1 MMDDDRHEGATAMP
15 EETPMS
21 AQEIVEKST
30 RYTLYDWQAQG
41 KLSPIAVD
49 RAEGVHFWDVDG
61 KRYLDFNSQLMGVNI
76 GHGDKRVAEAIAR
89 QAERLPYIS
98 PFMAYETRAR
108 LGEKLASLWP
118 GGLEKTFFTLGGAEA
133 NENAIRIAKAFTGR
147 QKVLARYRSYH
158 GATYAT
164 VNLTGDPRRWANE
177 NPPMPGIV
185 HVLDPYHGT
194 ARGTEDADAALAALE
209 ETIELEGPQTIAAFI
224 LETVTG
230 TNGILI
236 PPDGYLEGVRE
247 LCTRHGIVMIADEVM
262 CGFGRT
268 GEWFAVNHWGV
279 VPDLMTAAKG
289 LTSSYLPLGAVAIPP
304 DIASYFEDHVF
315 YGGLTYNSHPLSC
328 AAAIAAIQ
336 VLEEDDLVGNAKRLD
351 PVMRRHH
358 EALMEKHPSV
368 GRVRN
373 IGLFGI
379 LELVE
384 SRDTM
389 EPLSPYNVVNET
401 MQSVNRALLERGLFT
416 MIRFNGIMTNPPL
429 CITEEQLD
437 DGFAIVD
444 EALEVA
450 DAAVR

>member
-1 MMDDDRHEGATAMP
+1 MP
-15 EETPMS
+15 EDRPMS
-21 AQEIVEKST
+21 ASEIVEKSK
-30 RYTLYDWQAQG
+30 RYTLYDWQAQS
-41 KLSPIAVD
+41 KASPIAVD
-49 RAEGVHFWDVDG
+49 RAEGVYFWDVDG
-61 KRYLDFNSQLMGVNI
+61 TRYLDFNSQLMGVNI
-76 GHGDKRVAEAIAR
+76 GHGDKRVAEAIAH
-89 QAERLPYIS
+89 QAEKLPYIS

-108 LGEKLASLWP
+108 LGEKLATLWP
-118 GGLEKTFFTLGGAEA
+118 GDLEKTFFTLGGAEA

-147 QKVLARYRSYH
+147 QKILARYRSYH

-164 VNLTGDPRRWANE
+164 INLTGDPRRWANE

-185 HVLDPYHGT
+185 HVLDPYRGT
-194 ARGTEDADAALAALE
+194 ARGTEDAATALATLE

-236 PPDGYLEGVRE
+236 PPDGYLEGVHE
-247 LCTRHGIVMIADEVM
+247 LCDRHGILLIADEIM

-289 LTSSYLPLGAVAIPP
+289 LTSSYLPLGAVAIKPE
-304 DIASYFEDHVF
+304 IAEHFEENVF

-328 AAAIAAIQ
+328 AAAIAAIR

-358 EALMEKHPSV
+358 EELMTKHPSV

-379 LELVE
+379 LELVK

-401 MQSVNRALLERGLFT
+401 MQAVNKALLERGLFT

-429 CITEEQLD
+429 CISEEQLEE
-437 DGFAIVD
+437 GFAIID
-444 EALEVA
+444 EALDVA
-450 DAAVR
+450 DSAVTG

>member
-1 MMDDDRHEGATAMP
+1 MNELQP
-15 EETPMS
+15 LS
-21 AQEIVEKST
+21 AAEIIEKSK
-30 RYTLYDWQAQG
+30 RYTLYDWQAQS
-41 KLSPIAVD
+41 KASPIAVD
-49 RAEGVHFWDVDG
+49 RAEGVYFWDVDG
-61 KRYLDFNSQLMGVNI
+61 TRYLDFNSQLMGVNI
-76 GHGDKRVAEAIAR
+76 GHGDKRVADAIAR
-89 QAERLPYIS
+89 QAGKLPYIS

-108 LGEKLASLWP
+108 LGEKLATLWP
-118 GGLEKTFFTLGGAEA
+118 GDLEKSFFTLGGAEA

-147 QKVLARYRSYH
+147 QKILARYRSYH

-164 VNLTGDPRRWANE
+164 INLTGDPRRWANE

-185 HVLDPYHGT
+185 HVLDPYRGT
-194 ARGTEDADAALAALE
+194 TRGTEDAATALATLE

-224 LETVTG
+224 LEPVTG

-236 PPDGYLEGVRE
+236 PPDGYLEGVQE
-247 LCTRHGIVMIADEVM
+247 LCNRHGILLIADEVM

-268 GEWFAVNHWGV
+268 GEWFAVNHYGV

-289 LTSSYLPLGAVAIPP
+289 LTSSYLPLGAVAIKPE
-304 DIASYFEDHVF
+304 IAAHFEENVF

-328 AAAIAAIQ
+328 AAALAAIA
-336 VLEEDDLVGNAKRLD
+336 VLEEDDLIGNAKRLD

-358 EALMEKHPSV
+358 EELMAKHPSV

-379 LELVE
+379 VELVK

-389 EPLSPYNVVNET
+389 EPLSPFNVVNET
-401 MQSVNRALLERGLFT
+401 MQAVNKGLLERGLFT

-437 DGFAIVD
+437 DGFAIID
-444 EALEVA
+444 EALAVA
-450 DAAVR
+450 DQAVG

>member
-1 MMDDDRHEGATAMP
+1 
-15 EETPMS
+15 
-21 AQEIVEKST
+21 
-30 RYTLYDWQAQG
+30 
-41 KLSPIAVD
+41 
-49 RAEGVHFWDVDG
+49 
-61 KRYLDFNSQLMGVNI
+61 
-76 GHGDKRVAEAIAR
+76 
-89 QAERLPYIS
+89 
-98 PFMAYETRAR
+98 
-108 LGEKLASLWP
+108 
-118 GGLEKTFFTLGGAEA
+118 
-133 NENAIRIAKAFTGR
+133 
-147 QKVLARYRSYH
+147 
-158 GATYAT
+158 
-164 VNLTGDPRRWANE
+164 
-177 NPPMPGIV
+177 MPGIV
-185 HVLDPYHGT
+185 HVLDPY
-194 ARGTEDADAALAALE
+194 RGTMRGMEDAATALATLE

-247 LCTRHGIVMIADEVM
+247 LCVRHGILLIADEIM

-289 LTSSYLPLGAVAIPP
+289 LTSSYLPLGAVAIKPE
-304 DIASYFEDHVF
+304 IAAHFEENVF

-328 AAAIAAIQ
+328 AAAIAAIR

-358 EALMEKHPSV
+358 EALMTKHPSV

-379 LELVE
+379 LELVK

-401 MQSVNRALLERGLFT
+401 MQAVNKALLERGLFT

-429 CITEEQLD
+429 CISEEQLEE
-437 DGFAIVD
+437 GFGIID
-444 EALEVA
+444 EALELA
-450 DAAVR
+450 DRAVTQ

>member
-1 MMDDDRHEGATAMP
+1 MP
-15 EETPMS
+15 EDRPMS
-21 AQEIVEKST
+21 ASEIVEKSK
-30 RYTLYDWQAQG
+30 RYTLYDWQAQS
-41 KLSPIAVD
+41 KASPIAVD
-49 RAEGVHFWDVDG
+49 RAEGVYFWDVEG
-61 KRYLDFNSQLMGVNI
+61 TRYLDFNSQLMGVNI
-76 GHGDKRVAEAIAR
+76 GHGDKRVAEAIAH

-118 GGLEKTFFTLGGAEA
+118 GDLEKTFFTLGGAEA

-147 QKVLARYRSYH
+147 QKILARYRSYH

-164 VNLTGDPRRWANE
+164 INLTGDPRRWANE

-185 HVLDPYHGT
+185 HVLDPY
-194 ARGTEDADAALAALE
+194 RGTVRGMEDAATALATLE

-247 LCTRHGIVMIADEVM
+247 LCDRHGIPLIADEIM

-268 GEWFAVNHWGV
+268 GEWFAVNHWDV

-289 LTSSYLPLGAVAIPP
+289 LTSSYLPLGAVAIKPE
-304 DIASYFEDHVF
+304 IAAHFEENVF

-328 AAAIAAIQ
+328 AAAIAAIR

-351 PVMRRHH
+351 TVMRRHH
-358 EALMEKHPSV
+358 EELMAKHPSV

-379 LELVE
+379 LELVK

-401 MQSVNRALLERGLFT
+401 MQAVNKALLERGLFT

-429 CITEEQLD
+429 CITEEELEE
-437 DGFAIVD
+437 GFAIID
-444 EALEVA
+444 EALELA
-450 DAAVR
+450 DRAVTDSP

>member
-1 MMDDDRHEGATAMP
+1 MP

-21 AQEIVEKST
+21 AREIVEKST

-41 KLSPIAVD
+41 TLSPIAVD
-49 RAEGVHFWDVDG
+49 HAEGVHFWDVDG

-76 GHGDKRVAEAIAR
+76 GHGDKRVAEAIVR
-89 QAERLPYIS
+89 QAEKLPYIS

-108 LGEKLASLWP
+108 LGEKLATLWP
-118 GGLEKTFFTLGGAEA
+118 GELEKTFFTLGGAEA

-177 NPPMPGIV
+177 NPPLPGIV

-194 ARGTEDADAALAALE
+194 VRGTEGADTALAALE

-236 PPDGYLEGVRE
+236 PPDGYLEGIRE
-247 LCTRHGIVMIADEVM
+247 LCSRHGIVMIADEVM

-289 LTSSYLPLGAVAIPP
+289 LTSSYLPLGAVAIRP
-304 DIASYFEDHVF
+304 DIASFFDDHVF
-315 YGGLTYNSHPLSC
+315 FGGLTYNSHPLSC
-328 AAAIAAIQ
+328 AAAVAAIQ

-358 EALMEKHPSV
+358 EALMAKHPSV

-379 LELVE
+379 LELVK

-389 EPLSPYNVVNET
+389 EPLSPFNVMNET
-401 MQSVNRALLERGLFT
+401 MQAVNGALLERRLYT

-429 CITEEQLD
+429 CITEEQLEE
-437 DGFAIVD
+437 GFAIVD

>member
-1 MMDDDRHEGATAMP
+1 MP

-21 AQEIVEKST
+21 AQEIVERST

-41 KLSPIAVD
+41 KLAPIPVD
-49 RAEGVHFWDVDG
+49 RAEGVYFWDVDG
-61 KRYLDFNSQLMGVNI
+61 TRYLDFNSQLMGVNI
-76 GHGDKRVAEAIAR
+76 GHGDKRVADAIAR
-89 QAERLPYIS
+89 QAEKLPYIS

-118 GGLEKTFFTLGGAEA
+118 GDLEKSFFTLGGAEA

-194 ARGTEDADAALAALE
+194 ERGFEDAGSALATLE
-209 ETIELEGPQTIAAFI
+209 ETIELEGPGTIAAFI

-230 TNGILI
+230 TNGVLI

-247 LCTRHGIVMIADEVM
+247 LCSRHGIVMIADEVM

-289 LTSSYLPLGAVAIPP
+289 LTSSYLPLGAVAISPE
-304 DIASYFEDHVF
+304 IASHFEANVF

-336 VLEEDDLVGNAKRLD
+336 VLEEDDLVGNAKRLE

-358 EALMEKHPSV
+358 EELLAKHPSV

-379 LELVE
+379 VELVE
-384 SRDTM
+384 SRETM
-389 EPLSPYNVVNET
+389 RPLSPYNVVNET
-401 MQSVNRALLERGLFT
+401 MQAVNRAMLDRGLFT

-429 CITEEQLD
+429 CITEDQLEE
-437 DGFAIVD
+437 GFAIVD
-444 EALEVA
+444 EALAVA
-450 DAAVR
+450 DAAVA

>member
-1 MMDDDRHEGATAMP
+1 MGED
-15 EETPMS
+15 TPMT
-21 AQEIVEKST
+21 AAEIVERSK
-30 RYTLYDWQAQG
+30 RYTLYDWQAQS
-41 KLSPIAVD
+41 KVSPIAVD
-49 RAEGVHFWDVDG
+49 RAEGVYFWDVDG
-61 KRYLDFNSQLMGVNI
+61 TRYLDFNSQLMGVNI
-76 GHGDKRVAEAIAR
+76 GHGDKRVAEAIAH
-89 QAERLPYIS
+89 QAEKLPYIS

-118 GGLEKTFFTLGGAEA
+118 GDLEKTFFTLGGAEA

-147 QKVLARYRSYH
+147 QKILARYRSYH

-164 VNLTGDPRRWANE
+164 INLTGDPRRWANE

-185 HVLDPYHGT
+185 HVLDPYRGT
-194 ARGTEDADAALAALE
+194 VRGTEDATTALATLE

-247 LCTRHGIVMIADEVM
+247 LCDRHGIMLIADEIM

-289 LTSSYLPLGAVAIPP
+289 LTSSYLPLGAVAIKPE
-304 DIASYFEDHVF
+304 IAAHFEENVF

-328 AAAIAAIQ
+328 AAAIAAIR

-351 PVMRRHH
+351 PLMRRHH
-358 EALMEKHPSV
+358 EELMSKHPSV

-379 LELVE
+379 LELVK

-401 MQSVNRALLERGLFT
+401 MQAVNRALLERGLFT

-429 CITEEQLD
+429 CVTEEQLEE
-437 DGFAIVD
+437 GFAIID
-444 EALEVA
+444 EALEPA
-450 DAAVR
+450 DRAVTDSR

>member
-1 MMDDDRHEGATAMP
+1 MSEDR
-15 EETPMS
+15 PMS
-21 AQEIVEKST
+21 AAEIVEKSK
-30 RYTLYDWQAQG
+30 RYTLYDWQAQS
-41 KLSPIAVD
+41 KASPIAVD
-49 RAEGVHFWDVDG
+49 RAEGVYFWDVDG
-61 KRYLDFNSQLMGVNI
+61 TRYLDFNSQLMGVNI
-76 GHGDKRVAEAIAR
+76 GHGDKRVTEAIAR
-89 QAERLPYIS
+89 QAEKLPYIS

-108 LGEKLASLWP
+108 LGEKLATLWP
-118 GGLEKTFFTLGGAEA
+118 GELDKTFFTLGGAEA

-147 QKVLARYRSYH
+147 QKILARYRSYH

-164 VNLTGDPRRWANE
+164 INLTGDPRRWANE

-185 HVLDPYHGT
+185 HVLDPYRGT
-194 ARGTEDADAALAALE
+194 VRGTEDAATALATLE

-236 PPDGYLEGVRE
+236 PPDGYLEGARE
-247 LCTRHGIVMIADEVM
+247 LCDSHGIVLIADEIM

-289 LTSSYLPLGAVAIPP
+289 LTSSYLPLGAVAIKPE
-304 DIASYFEDHVF
+304 IAAHFEEHVF

-328 AAAIAAIQ
+328 AAAIAAID

-351 PVMRRHH
+351 PVMGRHH
-358 EALMEKHPSV
+358 EEMMAKHPSV

-379 LELVE
+379 LELVK

-401 MQSVNRALLERGLFT
+401 MQAVNKSLLERGLFT

-429 CITEEQLD
+429 CVTEEQLEE
-437 DGFAIVD
+437 GFSIID
-444 EALEVA
+444 EVLEVA
-450 DAAVR
+450 DRAVTG

>member
-1 MMDDDRHEGATAMP
+1 MP
-15 EETPMS
+15 EDRPMS
-21 AQEIVEKST
+21 ASEIIEKSK
-30 RYTLYDWQAQG
+30 RYTLYDWQAQS
-41 KLSPIAVD
+41 KASPIAVD
-49 RAEGVHFWDVDG
+49 RAEGVYFWDVDG
-61 KRYLDFNSQLMGVNI
+61 TRYLDFNSQLMGVNI
-76 GHGDKRVAEAIAR
+76 GHGDKRVAEAIAH
-89 QAERLPYIS
+89 QAEKLPYIS

-118 GGLEKTFFTLGGAEA
+118 GDLEKTFFTLGGAEA

-147 QKVLARYRSYH
+147 QKILARYRSYH

-164 VNLTGDPRRWANE
+164 INLTGDPRRWANE

-185 HVLDPYHGT
+185 HVLDPYRGT
-194 ARGTEDADAALAALE
+194 VRGTEDATTALATLE

-247 LCTRHGIVMIADEVM
+247 LCDRHGILLIADEIM

-289 LTSSYLPLGAVAIPP
+289 LTSSYLPLGAVAIKPE
-304 DIASYFEDHVF
+304 IAAHFEENVF

-328 AAAIAAIQ
+328 AAAIAAIR
-336 VLEEDDLVGNAKRLD
+336 VLEEDDLVGNAKRLHT
-351 PVMRRHH
+351 VMRRHH
-358 EALMEKHPSV
+358 EELMTKHPSV

-379 LELVE
+379 LELVK

-401 MQSVNRALLERGLFT
+401 MQAVNKALLARGLFT

-429 CITEEQLD
+429 CITEEQLEE
-437 DGFAIVD
+437 GFAIID
-444 EALEVA
+444 EALAIA
-450 DAAVR
+450 DGAVTG

>member
-1 MMDDDRHEGATAMP
+1 MP
-15 EETPMS
+15 EDRPMS
-21 AQEIVEKST
+21 ASEIIEKSK
-30 RYTLYDWQAQG
+30 RYTLYDWQAQS
-41 KLSPIAVD
+41 KASPIAVD
-49 RAEGVHFWDVDG
+49 RAEGVYFWDVDG
-61 KRYLDFNSQLMGVNI
+61 TRYLDFNSQLMGVNI
-76 GHGDKRVAEAIAR
+76 GHGDKRVAEAIAH
-89 QAERLPYIS
+89 QAEKLPYIS

-118 GGLEKTFFTLGGAEA
+118 GDLEKTFFTLGGAEA

-147 QKVLARYRSYH
+147 QKILARYRSYH

-164 VNLTGDPRRWANE
+164 INLTGDPRRWANE

-185 HVLDPYHGT
+185 HVLDPYRGT
-194 ARGTEDADAALAALE
+194 VRGTEDATTALATLE

-247 LCTRHGIVMIADEVM
+247 LCDRHGILLIADEIM

-289 LTSSYLPLGAVAIPP
+289 LTSSYLPLGAVAIKPE
-304 DIASYFEDHVF
+304 IAAHFEENVF

-328 AAAIAAIQ
+328 AAAIAAIR

-351 PVMRRHH
+351 PLMRRHH
-358 EALMEKHPSV
+358 EELMAKHPSV

-379 LELVE
+379 LELVK
-384 SRDTM
+384 SRDTL

-401 MQSVNRALLERGLFT
+401 MQAVNKALLERGLFT

-429 CITEEQLD
+429 CISEEQLEE
-437 DGFAIVD
+437 GFTIVD
-444 EALEVA
+444 EALEIA
-450 DAAVR
+450 DGAVTG

>member
-1 MMDDDRHEGATAMP
+1 MNEVQP
-15 EETPMS
+15 LS
-21 AQEIVEKST
+21 AAEIVEKSK
-30 RYTLYDWQAQG
+30 RYTLYDWQAQS
-41 KLSPIAVD
+41 KASPIAVD
-49 RAEGVHFWDVDG
+49 RAEGVYFWDVDG
-61 KRYLDFNSQLMGVNI
+61 TRYLDFNSQLMGVNI
-76 GHGDKRVAEAIAR
+76 GHGDKRVADAIAR
-89 QAERLPYIS
+89 QAEKLPYIS

-108 LGEKLASLWP
+108 LGEKLATLWP
-118 GGLEKTFFTLGGAEA
+118 GELEKTFFTLGGAEA

-147 QKVLARYRSYH
+147 QKILARYRSYH

-164 VNLTGDPRRWANE
+164 INLTGDPRRWANE

-185 HVLDPYHGT
+185 HVLDPY
-194 ARGTEDADAALAALE
+194 RGTVRGMEDAATALATLE
-209 ETIELEGPQTIAAFI
+209 ETIELEGPQTIGAFI

-247 LCTRHGIVMIADEVM
+247 LCDRHGILFIADEIM

-268 GEWFAVNHWGV
+268 GEWFAVNHYGL

-289 LTSSYLPLGAVAIPP
+289 LTSSYLPLGAVAIKPE
-304 DIASYFEDHVF
+304 IAAHFEENVF

-358 EALMEKHPSV
+358 EELMAKHPSV

-379 LELVE
+379 VELVR

-389 EPLSPYNVVNET
+389 EPMSPFNVVSET
-401 MQSVNRALLERGLFT
+401 MQAVNQGLLERGLFT

-437 DGFAIVD
+437 DGFTIIDEVLDLAD
-444 EALEVA
+444 EATG
-450 DAAVR
+450 